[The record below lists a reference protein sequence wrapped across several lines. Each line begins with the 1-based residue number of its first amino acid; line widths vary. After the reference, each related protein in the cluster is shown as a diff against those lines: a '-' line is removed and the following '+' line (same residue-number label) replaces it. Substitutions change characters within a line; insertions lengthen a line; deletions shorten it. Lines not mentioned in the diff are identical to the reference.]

1 MMTAER
7 LAISLDPD
15 LSARIRDVAGAAGAS
30 ISAWMADAAERKLRA
45 IAARAALADYEAEFG
60 EISDAEVERVRKAWA
75 L

>member
-1 MMTAER
+1 MTAER
-7 LAISLDPD
+7 LAISLDPR
-15 LSARIRDVAGAAGAS
+15 LSARIREMVADSGSS

-60 EISDAEVERVRKAWA
+60 EIPEAEVERIRREWQ